1 MQEATNNNMT
11 TRREYFNLL
20 KKGRITPAEFE
31 ELTLHID
38 KTNMF
43 DVNEDCVIAIPIN
56 HHEQWQV
63 ETISKPSRKTRKSA
77 KKNKDMRLC
86 MRNGQNIK
94 VTMNRGTVTKYGNY
108 RRDTNTLQDIETGT
122 HYHSPTDFVQAQ
134 YLKINKVINV
144 NGWDK
149 IHCFTNDGWVIM
161 NTLRT

>member
-11 TRREYFNLL
+11 TRRDYFNLL

-31 ELTLHID
+31 ELTLHIE
-38 KTNMF
+38 KANMF
-43 DVNEDCVIAIPIN
+43 DVHHDCVVAVPID
-56 HHEQWQV
+56 HHEQLQP
-63 ETISKPSRKTRKSA
+63 ETIPKPSRKTRKSA
-77 KKNKDMRLC
+77 TKKKDMCLC

-108 RRDTNTLQDIETGT
+108 RRDTNTLQDIETGS
-122 HYHSPTDFVQAQ
+122 HYHSPTDFVKAQ
-134 YLKINKVINV
+134 YLKIDKIINV

-149 IHCFTNDGWVIM
+149 IRCFTSNGWVIM